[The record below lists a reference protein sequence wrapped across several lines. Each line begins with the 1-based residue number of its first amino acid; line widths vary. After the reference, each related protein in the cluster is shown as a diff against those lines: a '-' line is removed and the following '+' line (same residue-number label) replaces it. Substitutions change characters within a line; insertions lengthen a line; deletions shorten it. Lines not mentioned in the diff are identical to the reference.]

1 MNLADVFHKAKELIA
16 HIRTRKKRRLY
27 TQWVE
32 RAQLPPQ
39 AIPQEIL
46 GVGITGRKVEKSGGF
61 SR

>member
-46 GVGITGRKVEKSGGF
+46 GVGITGRKVEKS
-61 SR
+61 